1 MSSSYNQI
9 SKHGKLVVVVALVT
23 WIQITFLHATMAHV
37 HGQGN
42 LNLVIEDNK
51 LVLSLTLPAED
62 VIGFERTPKSKEEKL
77 IVDRA
82 IARLKDVHSMFEFQK
97 EARCKLLDQAF
108 VSAESILNSE
118 NKAAKHKSQHK
129 HKTKTKK
136 RLKHTHQENAHAH
149 KSPSSGHSDIQVS
162 YMLECSSVSHLKQI
176 KVLLFELFPNI
187 QKLKTQLVS
196 EEVQT
201 ASVVSA
207 KKPFFILG
215 Q

>member
-1 MSSSYNQI
+1 M
-9 SKHGKLVVVVALVT
+9 ALVT
-23 WIQITFLHATMAHV
+23 WIQIIFLHVSMAHV

-51 LVLSLTLPAED
+51 LVLSVTLPAED
-62 VIGFERTPKSKEEKL
+62 VIGFERAPKSKEEKL
-77 IVDRA
+77 VVDRA

-108 VSAESILNSE
+108 VSAEAILNSE
-118 NKAAKHKSQHK
+118 SKTPKQKRHK
-129 HKTKTKK
+129 HKGKSKK
-136 RLKHTHQENAHAH
+136 NSKSAHQESAHVH
-149 KSPSSGHSDIQVS
+149 KPSSSGHSDIQVS
-162 YMLECSSVSHLKQI
+162 YMLECSSVSDLKQI

-196 EEVQT
+196 EEVQS
-201 ASVVSA
+201 ASVVNA

-215 Q
+215 K